1 MQIRN
6 MNTKYPYSQNK
17 LLKHLD
23 RLSMFEKNGF
33 AYPILVDFNLTNIC
47 NNRCPLCVSSESRDK
62 TTVSFEDAKYV
73 INQLKEVDVKA
84 LYFAGGGDP
93 TCHPNLEQII
103 RFVKDNEMEVAV
115 CTNGCR
121 MPEGVVE
128 AIVSCCSWM
137 RISLDA
143 DNPEIYK
150 KTHGMDERIFN
161 QVLNNMSA
169 LAEKRRETKSDVVL
183 GVTYLLGPHT
193 IPGIYNAAKLVR
205 ERGMDYLRFR
215 PFFEWN
221 GKKENEIDGEAMFKE
236 LRRCKEL
243 ENEDFSVSYP
253 EERVESMT
261 TVKTA
266 RYKECYVPHL
276 IAAINTNLKLY
287 PCCILRNNEKYCLG
301 DLNKQSFKE
310 IWTSEKRKRVHELIN
325 LQDCPHPCQYDPHNE
340 ILHVI
345 KRKINHS
352 NFL

>member
-1 MQIRN
+1 MTN
-6 MNTKYPYSQNK
+6 KNLHSHYK

-23 RLSMFEKNGF
+23 RLISWKETGF
-33 AYPILVDFNLTNIC
+33 AYPILVGFNLTNSC
-47 NNRCPLCVSSESRDK
+47 NNRCPACTSRVK
-62 TTVSFEDAKYV
+62 NSAATSFEDAKYV
-73 INQLKEVDVKA
+73 IGQLKEIDVKA
-84 LYFAGGGDP
+84 IGLGGGGDP

-253 EERVESMT
+253 EERVESAVNGRQRT
-261 TVKTA
+261 
-266 RYKECYVPHL
+266 YKICNVHHFNTL
-276 IAAINTNLKLY
+276 ITPDLKLY
-287 PCCILRNNEKYCLG
+287 PCCMLEDNEKYCLG
-301 DLNKQSFKE
+301 DLNKQTFKE
-310 IWTSEKRKRVHELIN
+310 IWTSEKRKRVYQQIN
-325 LQDCPHPCQYDPHNE
+325 LNDCPNPCMLDGHNE
-340 ILHVI
+340 LLDAINRGIL
-345 KRKINHS
+345 HS